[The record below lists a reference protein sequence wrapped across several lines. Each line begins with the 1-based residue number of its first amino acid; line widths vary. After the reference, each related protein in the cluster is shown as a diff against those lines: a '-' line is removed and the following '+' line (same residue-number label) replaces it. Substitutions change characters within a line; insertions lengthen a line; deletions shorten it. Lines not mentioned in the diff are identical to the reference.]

1 MAFITAYTTSQV
13 TPSIAFSYP
22 PFLSSLTPVYGL
34 CADTDP
40 ELRCGSEGEEA
51 CLIGVEAE
59 SPEYSCQPFTDDATP
74 MNAVQPGRMH
84 RPTATFMCLRCGV
97 NGGLACNGE
106 TCEEGLT
113 VVEDDSGN
121 RYCESPPIG

>member
-1 MAFITAYTTSQV
+1 M
-13 TPSIAFSYP
+13 
-22 PFLSSLTPVYGL
+22 YGL

-97 NGGLACNGE
+97 NGGLDGG
-106 TCEEGLT
+106 TCGGSTLMHLAG
-113 VVEDDSGN
+113 VALQLLSSLPQAGA
-121 RYCESPPIG
+121 YSMPESL